1 MENEDLDR
9 LTHPTFQA
17 TGTAAGR
24 VGRGNSKSIF
34 TENPPK
40 ISQGGAEKEK
50 RAQERE
56 TIEKQRKNEGLEES
70 PPRISGP
77 EDPLRGG

>member
-1 MENEDLDR
+1 MNAKKAQDRENLGKTKENEGLDHSPPPVFR
-9 LTHPTFQA
+9 G

-34 TENPPK
+34 TGNPPK
-40 ISQGGAEKEK
+40 IGQVGAVKEK

-56 TIEKQRKNEGLEES
+56 TIEKQRKNEGLVE
-70 PPRISGP
+70 
-77 EDPLRGG
+77 